1 MEGQNMPE
9 KVHSQMVRAG
19 SKNYFFDVKKASN
32 GSHYLTIAESYKK
45 KDGEKVINRIMLLRT
60 ICRNFPR
67 LLRKWELIFKNIKNF
82 SKVSSFDFMSKLV
95 FWLVRSLM
103 EDKWPFVV

>member
-1 MEGQNMPE
+1 MQERQMPE

-45 KDGEKVINRIMLLRT
+45 KDGEKVINRIML
-60 ICRNFPR
+60 FSDHSAD
-67 LLRKWELIFKNIKNF
+67 F
-82 SKVSSFDFMSKLV
+82 SKALAEAGNY
-95 FWLVRSLM
+95 L
-103 EDKWPFVV
+103 

>member
-1 MEGQNMPE
+1 MPE

-45 KDGEKVINRIMLLRT
+45 KDGEKVINRSML
-60 ICRNFPR
+60 
-67 LLRKWELIFKNIKNF
+67 FKDHLPEF
-82 SKVSSFDFMSKLV
+82 SKAFTEVGTYL
-95 FWLVRSLM
+95 
-103 EDKWPFVV
+103 